1 MSTVPSSIAAV
12 FRTTQRALLMGKATG
27 AAFATPT
34 AIPIY
39 SYATRSFSSSSS
51 SELVTPILNTDA
63 LADRLHTLA
72 PSIAS
77 ALSSRGFWT
86 NDDENDNDP
95 RLGDVLLQTDDI
107 RAMRNQS
114 IALRAEGRF
123 EQSWSERM
131 NEQGIATR
139 FDKQGV
145 FACEPDGA
153 DYETAPDILLYMSTI
168 IATLPALLNEHVRNT
183 HTAKNETAFH
193 DNIESAQ
200 HPAAAPLPPPL
211 NLSNQ
216 SFNAKLAVTS
226 PGGSTY
232 PLHVDNTLGINSSS
246 SSGGTTTTGSLA
258 LPNDDSRKL
267 TCILYLNPDYAPGD
281 GGHLRLLLLDKE
293 CLDLDPRGGRMVI
306 FWSDEIPHE
315 VLPTKPEADATDQ
328 RYDRYALTIWLPDN
342 DPRNIQ
348 AKDSKFESL
357 RVGAFAEG
365 GETWC

>member
-1 MSTVPSSIAAV
+1 MSAVPSSIAAV
-12 FRTTQRALLMGKATG
+12 FRTTQRALLLGKATSG

-39 SYATRSFSSSSS
+39 SYATRSFSSST

-63 LADRLHTLA
+63 LTDRLHTLA

-77 ALSSRGFWT
+77 SLSSRGFWT
-86 NDDENDNDP
+86 NDENDNDP
-95 RLGDVLLQTDDI
+95 VLGGDVLLQTDVI

-131 NEQGIATR
+131 DEQGVATR
-139 FDKQGV
+139 FDKKGV

-168 IATLPALLNEHVRNT
+168 ISTLPALLNEHVKNT
-183 HTAKNETAFH
+183 HTAKDETAFH
-193 DNIESAQ
+193 NTESAQ
-200 HPAAAPLPPPL
+200 QEAAAPLPPPL
-211 NLSNQ
+211 SLSNQ

-232 PLHVDNTLGINSSS
+232 PLHVDNTLGISSS
-246 SSGGTTTTGSLA
+246 STTGSLA

-281 GGHLRLLLLDKE
+281 GGHLRLLLLHKE

-328 RYDRYALTIWLPDN
+328 RFDRYALTIWLPDN

-348 AKDSKFESL
+348 ATNSKFESL